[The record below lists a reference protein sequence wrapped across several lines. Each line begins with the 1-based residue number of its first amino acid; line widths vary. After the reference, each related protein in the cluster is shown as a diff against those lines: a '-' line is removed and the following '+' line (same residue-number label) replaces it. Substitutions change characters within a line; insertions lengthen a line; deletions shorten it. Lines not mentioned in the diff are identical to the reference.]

1 MLVLALPVLAEE
13 SLNLLVG
20 YTDWF
25 LAGRF
30 LVGNEPIAAMGLLAY
45 FMWML
50 PSLFS
55 LLSIGALA
63 IIARAV
69 GSGDRRQA
77 AQATNQALRVG
88 VVLAVIV
95 AALVLFG
102 RDTFVQA
109 MQLHGR
115 AAELAVR
122 YIWIIAP
129 AIPLIML
136 EQVASACLR
145 GAGDTVSGMQA
156 RIAMNGVNILLSTAL
171 VTGYGPFPK
180 LGWDGLAIGTAC
192 GHAVAGTI
200 LLVLLCRGRSGLK
213 LQNPWPRGTVASERM
228 PFFDRD
234 MIRRILR
241 IGVPGATDLLAI
253 IGCHLIYV
261 SIINRLGTLAQAAHG
276 LGLQIESL
284 SYLTGSAFQVAA
296 ATLAGQ
302 ALGAGDHAK
311 AIRSVG
317 ISCSAAIVTMSTAG
331 VFFFT
336 SGQTLAWLFTGDFS
350 ETTLLTGHLL
360 RIVAISCPFLG
371 VLMVVSGALRG
382 SGDTSWPLV
391 ITFVGLLGVRIPA
404 AMLLAWH
411 EIPLPFTDYVLP
423 AFGLGV
429 SGAGARWWPTS
440 SCGACYSPLAS
451 CTAAGG
457 RYRCNDLVREFAAS
471 SFVGR
476 SHAPSFAGSRR
487 TDRGSVPPRRQD
499 AADTS

>member
-30 LVGNEPIAAMGLLAY
+30 LAGNEPIAAMGLLAY

-63 IIARAV
+63 VIARAI
-69 GSGDRRQA
+69 GSGDRRTA
-77 AQATNQALRVG
+77 TQATNQALRVG
-88 VVLAVIV
+88 VALAFIV
-95 AALVLFG
+95 AGAVLLG
-102 RDTFVQA
+102 AGSFVQSL
-109 MQLHGR
+109 QLRGR

-129 AIPLIML
+129 AIPLIMV

-145 GAGDTVSGMQA
+145 GAGDTVSGLQA
-156 RIAMNGVNILLSTAL
+156 RVAMNAVNILLSTAL
-171 VTGYGPFPK
+171 VTGYGPFPN

-200 LLVLLCRGRSGLK
+200 LLVLLWRGRSGLK
-213 LQNPWPRGTVASERM
+213 LQNPWRAKSDPSEHA
-228 PFFDRD
+228 PLFDPL

-241 IGVPGATDLLAI
+241 IGVPGAGDVLAVI
-253 IGCHLIYV
+253 ACHLIYV

-276 LGLQIESL
+276 LGVQIEAL
-284 SYLTGSAFQVAA
+284 SYLSGSAFQVAA

-311 AIRSVG
+311 AMRGVG
-317 ISCSAAIVTMSTAG
+317 VSCLAAVMTMSLAG
-331 VFFFT
+331 VLFFIAGP
-336 SGQTLAWLFTGDFS
+336 SLAWLFTGDYS
-350 ETTLLTGHLL
+350 ETTQLTGHLL
-360 RIVAISCPFLG
+360 GIVAISCPFLA
-371 VLMVVSGALRG
+371 VLQVVSGALRG

-391 ITFVGLLGVRIPA
+391 ITFIGLVGVRIPG
-404 AMLLAWH
+404 AMLLAWS
-411 EIPLPFTDYVLP
+411 EIPLPLTDLVIP
-423 AFGLGV
+423 GFGLGV
-429 SGAGARWWPTS
+429 SGAWYAMVADVVLRSFLISARF
-440 SCGACYSPLAS
+440 LH
-451 CTAAGG
+451 GG
-457 RYRCNDLVREFAAS
+457 WRKVA
-471 SFVGR
+471 V
-476 SHAPSFAGSRR
+476 
-487 TDRGSVPPRRQD
+487 
-499 AADTS
+499 